1 MLALIQFDSAS
12 VPLLEQLLEQGRLP
26 NLAELRSRGRGQTLQ
41 APDADLAAAVYHSL
55 YSGVE
60 AGDHGLY
67 HTFQWR
73 PEEQRAR
80 FMASLPKPE
89 TVWERVTRAGG
100 RSLIIDPYVSWPP
113 RTMNG
118 LCLSG
123 WQFRN
128 RIILQDWALPAA
140 ERGRLSRRFGNAP
153 LIEET
158 LGPRSPSRLVKF
170 AHRLLAAPARAAD
183 AAVDLLGRD
192 RFDLMWVT
200 LAPAHFAGHWLW
212 DPGRLFDGQ
221 LDAARQGELERL
233 LPDVYAATDQ
243 AIGRIVDALPQGSDL
258 IVLSPTGIGLNTS
271 KSDLLPA
278 MLEAVVRGERQ
289 PENHRGSAL
298 WRARGALPTSVRSGF
313 SRIMP
318 AAVNRELVARL
329 YLRGI
334 DWSETP
340 AFVIPGETQGLI
352 RLNLKGRER
361 DGIVEPADSE
371 ALLDQICEGLSSFC
385 DPAGQ
390 PAVTKVERPH
400 ARWPSGAR
408 VDDLPDLLVRWG
420 EQPSAE
426 IQRLLSPVF
435 GEVLRP
441 GVGTGWPGN
450 HRDEAWALVVPDAS
464 TARDLGRPPR
474 VVDIAAT
481 ACAATGADGSG
492 LTGEPLLQYG

>member
-12 VPLLEQLLEQGRLP
+12 VPLLERLLEEGRLP
-26 NLAELRSRGRGQTLQ
+26 VLAELRSRGQWQTLQ

-73 PEEQRAR
+73 PDEQRAR

-113 RTMNG
+113 RDMNG

-128 RIILQDWALPAA
+128 RIILQDWALPAT
-140 ERGRLSRRFGNAP
+140 EGRRLRQRFGHAP

-158 LGPRSPSRLVKF
+158 LGPRSPSHLLRF
-170 AHRLLAAPARAAD
+170 ARRLLAAPVRAAD
-183 AAVDLLGRD
+183 AAVDLLERD

-200 LAPAHFAGHWLW
+200 IAPAHFAGHWLW
-212 DPGRLFDGQ
+212 DPGRLFNGQ
-221 LDAARQGELERL
+221 LDPADRAELERL
-233 LPDVYAATDQ
+233 LPDVYAATDR
-243 AIGRIVDALPQGSDL
+243 AIGRIVEALPAGADL

-271 KSDLLPA
+271 KSDLLPT
-278 MLEAVVRGERQ
+278 MLEAVLRDGR
-289 PENHRGSAL
+289 HADGARGSAL
-298 WRARGALPTSVRSGF
+298 WRMRGALPTPVRSAF
-313 SRIMP
+313 SRVMP

-334 DWSETP
+334 DWSVTP
-340 AFVIPGETQGLI
+340 AFVIPGETHGLI

-361 DGIVEPADSE
+361 AGIVEPRDADG
-371 ALLDQICEGLSSFC
+371 LLEKIGQGLSTFS
-385 DPAGQ
+385 DPDGQ
-390 PAVTKVERPH
+390 PAVVKVERPQ

-408 VDDLPDLLVRWG
+408 VDDLPDLVVRWSD
-420 EQPSAE
+420 QPSAE
-426 IQRLLSPVF
+426 VQRLVSPEF

-450 HRDEAWALVVPDAS
+450 HCDEAWALVVPGAS
-464 TARDLGRPPR
+464 TAGDPHRPAR

-481 ACAATGADGSG
+481 ACAATGADRSG
-492 LTGEPLLQYG
+492 LTGEPLLTG